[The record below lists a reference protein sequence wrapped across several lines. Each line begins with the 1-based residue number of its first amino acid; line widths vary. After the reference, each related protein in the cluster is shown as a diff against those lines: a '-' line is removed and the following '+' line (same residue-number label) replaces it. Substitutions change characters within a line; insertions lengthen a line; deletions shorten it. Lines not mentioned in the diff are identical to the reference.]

1 MLSRCVAQRRPQSA
15 AHPGG
20 AVLRDR
26 MGCVHCKHGQGRTAL
41 HFARA
46 FSLGGLSR
54 PLLCFLQTVVA
65 SCCSGAPGQ
74 RRSVQRWPHLCGWA
88 CCCPARGWGSAT
100 TCGDPGQHG
109 TG

>member
-1 MLSRCVAQRRPQSA
+1 MLSRCVARRRLQSA

-46 FSLGGLSR
+46 FSLGGLETFA
-54 PLLCFLQTVVA
+54 LLPANCGGLVLLGCTR
-65 SCCSGAPGQ
+65 Q

-100 TCGDPGQHG
+100 TCGAPGQHG